1 MGQAVLPVLKKK
13 EEVIN
18 MAKVKY
24 WVLEGVDKVV
34 KGTYK
39 MADKVQHKSNYVE
52 GTDGTIYYISGSN
65 KGYESQVDAEAAF
78 SGGSQAKPKKTSTS
92 GNKAIAKSANTAIAP
107 KAPTSTKLVPGAY
120 IGSDEVGKIEP
131 LKQLI
136 VVAVHV
142 KADMFDKMRALGV
155 DDSKKIPTKIS
166 KIGKIL
172 TGFDS
177 FEQFESG
184 KVYETEEYGLTYCP
198 YILSNAEYNK
208 YHEAGINANE
218 VLTRI
223 HNEANLRLLQHLEEA
238 GIKISDIVID
248 DYMNGYGAKKF
259 GEYLN
264 ENGYDKDKLTDKTGL
279 KLTFETKADG
289 TYKEIVGTASDICA
303 YLDGLCQ
310 EYLNNKYGMELD
322 YGNIVNHPSMGKRL
336 RDSFKRIKEMDP
348 DMSDVKH
355 TKTYNDWKNM

>member
-1 MGQAVLPVLKKK
+1 
-13 EEVIN
+13 

-34 KGTYK
+34 KGTYR

-52 GTDGTIYYISGSN
+52 GTDGTIYYISGAN
-65 KGYESQVDAEAAF
+65 KGYESQADAEAAF
-78 SGGSQAKPKKTSTS
+78 NCGTEAKPKKTSTS
-92 GNKAIAKSANTAIAP
+92 GNKAIAKSTNTAIAK
-107 KAPTSTKLVPGAY
+107 KATASTKLEPGAY

-166 KIGKIL
+166 KIGKTL

-184 KVYETEEYGLTYCP
+184 KVYENEEYGLTYCP

-223 HNEANLRLLQHLEEA
+223 HNEANLRLLQHLEAA
-238 GIKISDIVID
+238 GITITDIVID
-248 DYMNGYGAKKF
+248 DYMNGYGTKNFIK
-259 GEYLN
+259 YLGM
-264 ENGYDKDKLTDKTGL
+264 NGYDAPKLTEIPGL

-303 YLDGLCQ
+303 YLDGLWQ

-336 RDSFKRIKEMDP
+336 RDSFTRIEEVDSA
-348 DMSDVKH
+348 MSDVKH
-355 TKTYNDWKNM
+355 TKTFNDWKNI

>member
-1 MGQAVLPVLKKK
+1 
-13 EEVIN
+13 

-34 KGTYK
+34 KGTYR
-39 MADKVQHKSNYVE
+39 MADKVKHKSNYVE
-52 GTDGTIYYISGSN
+52 GTDGTIYYISGGNRGYNSLEEATEAF
-65 KGYESQVDAEAAF
+65 KGD
-78 SGGSQAKPKKTSTS
+78 
-92 GNKAIAKSANTAIAP
+92 AKSNVKSAP
-107 KAPTSTKLVPGAY
+107 KAPKANVTPKAAESATLIPGAY

-142 KADMFDKMRALGV
+142 KADKFDAMLKLGV

-166 KIGKIL
+166 KIGKTL
-172 TGFDS
+172 TGFDC

-184 KVYETEEYGLTYCP
+184 KVYENEEYGLTYCP

-223 HNEANLRLLQHLEEA
+223 HNEANLRLLQHLEAA
-238 GIKISDIVID
+238 GITITDIVID
-248 DYMNGYGAKKF
+248 DYMNGYGTKNFTKYL
-259 GEYLN
+259 GMNEY
-264 ENGYDKDKLTDKTGL
+264 DAPRLTEIPGL

-303 YLDGLCQ
+303 YLDGLWQ

-336 RDSFKRIKEMDP
+336 RDSFARIEEVDSA
-348 DMSDVKH
+348 MSDVKH
-355 TKTYNDWKNM
+355 TKTFNDWKNI

>member
-1 MGQAVLPVLKKK
+1 MGQAELPVLKKK

-34 KGTYK
+34 KGTYR
-39 MADKVQHKSNYVE
+39 MADKVKHNSNYVE
-52 GTDGTIYYISGSN
+52 AIDGTIYYISGANRGYNSLEEATEAFKCDANSN
-65 KGYESQVDAEAAF
+65 V
-78 SGGSQAKPKKTSTS
+78 
-92 GNKAIAKSANTAIAP
+92 KSAP
-107 KAPTSTKLVPGAY
+107 KASKVNVTPKTAESTTLIPGGY

-142 KADMFDKMRALGV
+142 KAEMFDKMRALGV
-155 DDSKKIPTKIS
+155 DDSKKIPAKIS
-166 KIGKIL
+166 KIGKTL

-184 KVYETEEYGLTYCP
+184 KVYENEEYGLTYCP

-248 DYMNGYGAKKF
+248 DYMNGYGTKNFTK
-259 GEYLN
+259 YLGM
-264 ENGYDKDKLTDKTGL
+264 NGYDAPKLTEIPGL

-303 YLDGLCQ
+303 YLDGLLQ
-310 EYLNNKYGMELD
+310 QHLNNKYGMELD

-336 RDSFKRIKEMDP
+336 RDSFARIEEVDSA
-348 DMSDVKH
+348 MSDVKH
-355 TKTYNDWKNM
+355 TKTYNDWKNI